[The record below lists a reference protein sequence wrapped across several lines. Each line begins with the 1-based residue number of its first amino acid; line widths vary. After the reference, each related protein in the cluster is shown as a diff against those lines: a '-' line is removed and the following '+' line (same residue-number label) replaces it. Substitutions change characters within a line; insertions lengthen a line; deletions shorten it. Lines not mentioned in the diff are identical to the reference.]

1 MRMPETEEAR
11 AWLLCLN
18 LNREYVTPG
27 RPLHAAGAAAAATRA
42 RACLSHAR
50 DLGWCVA
57 HVQSRHSRLSR
68 SASFARPIDGLEPL
82 PSEALFMTAA
92 RSALAHPELRARLVV
107 GRPPAIFLV
116 GFALAHE
123 GLASL
128 FDAADL
134 GLPLRVVEDAVASP
148 GIGDRSAGE
157 IDRAA
162 LAIAGS
168 LSCIVSSADLLQT
181 IPGKIVSLLERDHAA
196 N

>member
-1 MRMPETEEAR
+1 MRMTETEEAR
-11 AWLLCLN
+11 SWLLCLN

-27 RPLHAAGAAAAATRA
+27 RPLHAAGAAAAAMRA

-50 DLGWCVA
+50 DLGWSVA

-68 SASFARPIDGLEPL
+68 SARFARPIDGLEPL
-82 PSEALFMTAA
+82 PSEALFITAG
-92 RSALAHPELRARLVV
+92 RSALAHPELRARLVSR
-107 GRPPAIFLV
+107 RPSAIFLV

-134 GLPLRVVEDAVASP
+134 GLPLRIVEDAVASP
-148 GIGDRSAGE
+148 AIGDRSAWE

-168 LSCIVSSADLLQT
+168 LSCIASSADLLQT
-181 IPGKIVSLLERDHAA
+181 SSGKIVSLLERDHVAR
-196 N
+196 